1 MTGLLPSVLELCAE
15 ESVEVVYKDQRRS
28 PPQVLPKIPKLKDLR
43 DYQKRGI
50 ELSCSSARGIVDA
63 ATNAG
68 KTNIIIGIVRR
79 VRCPS
84 LILVRNADPVKQL
97 HSNFLNHFDRS
108 LMGQIRGGVFE
119 PNVITIATVQ
129 SVYKLNNKFFEPF
142 ECLLFDECDEA
153 TSRTSKLTIRKM
165 TRAYY
170 RIGLSATALKKDP
183 IRNMTLTGLFGPRL
197 LEVSQKEL
205 VQRGISCQARIE
217 FYRVEQPGLK
227 NANYDDAQWSGI
239 VGSEIRNRSV
249 VGVTQDYVREGRAVF
264 VVVDKRDHG
273 ELLVR
278 ELEDLGISAV
288 YVHGGIKSQKRWSY
302 YERLGRGIDVIVGT
316 KVLNRALNLPLISG
330 IVNAAGGYADTNTLQ
345 RLGRGLRQKEDP
357 MNPPLRVADFMDG
370 PNKYLRLHSKRRKK
384 TYKKEEIFD
393 VVELEYKYRRR
404 YFTKAE

>member
-1 MTGLLPSVLELCAE
+1 MTGLLPTILELFE
-15 ESVEVVYKDQRRS
+15 EEGVKVILNDQRRS
-28 PPQVLPKIPKLKDLR
+28 PRKVLPKIPKLEGLR

-50 ELSCSSARGIVDA
+50 KLSHGYARGLVDA

-84 LILVRNADPVKQL
+84 LVLVRNADPVKQL
-97 HSNFLNHFDRS
+97 YENFSKHFDQS
-108 LMGQIRGGVFE
+108 LLGQVRGGVFQ
-119 PNVITIATVQ
+119 PNIVTVATVQ
-129 SVYKLNNKFFEPF
+129 SVYKLDKKFFEPF

-153 TSRTSKLTIRKM
+153 TSRTSKLTIRRM

-170 RIGLSATALKKDP
+170 RIGLSATALKKDA
-183 IRNMTLTGLFGPRL
+183 IRNMTLTGLFGPKL

-205 VQRGISCQARIE
+205 VERGISCQARIE
-217 FYRVEQPGLK
+217 FYKVEQPDLK
-227 NANYDDAQWSGI
+227 KASYDDAHWSGI
-239 VGSEIRNRSV
+239 VGSEIRNKSV

-273 ELLVR
+273 ELIVR

-288 YVHGGIKSQKRWSY
+288 YVHGGIKSKKRWSY

-345 RLGRGLRQKEDP
+345 RLGRGLRQKSEP

-393 VVELEYKYRRR
+393 VVDLQYKYRRR
-404 YFTKAE
+404 YFTKAD